1 MMLKNQFSKLFNK
14 FVINTVFLFGLAL
27 IGSVLTINTAVAA
40 DANYEAGKAYN
51 VITPQQGKLSDSDK
65 VEVLE
70 VFWYGC
76 PHCYRFQPYIKRWL
90 EDNADNI
97 SYIRLPA
104 VLNKHWAIHTR
115 AYYTAEALGVV
126 EDIHDPLF
134 DAIHKGRR
142 AINTD
147 ETLMAF
153 FEEYGVDNETF
164 RKAFY
169 SFSVSGKVRQ
179 AEELT
184 KRYQVSGT
192 PAVIIDN
199 QYYTAARQA
208 EGSYE
213 QLINIVDFLVT
224 KAGNDASN

>member
-1 MMLKNQFSKLFNK
+1 MKLLQGSF
-14 FVINTVFLFGLAL
+14 FLCGLLFAAN
-27 IGSVLTINTAVAA
+27 ISFAA
-40 DANYEAGKAYN
+40 DGHYEAGKAYT
-51 VITPQQGKLSDSDK
+51 VITPQQAKLSDSEK

-90 EDNADNI
+90 ENNADNI

-104 VLNKHWAIHTR
+104 VLNKSWAIHTR
-115 AYYTAEALGVV
+115 AYYTAQALGVL

-134 DAIHKGRR
+134 EAIHKHRR
-142 AINTD
+142 SLNND
-147 ETLMAF
+147 EALMAF
-153 FEEYGVDNETF
+153 FEEHGVDNNAF

-169 SFSVSGKVRQ
+169 SFSVSGKVKQ

-184 KRYQVSGT
+184 RRYQVRGT

-199 QYYTAARQA
+199 QYYTGPRQA
-208 EGSYE
+208 QGSYE
-213 QLINIVDFLVT
+213 ELINIVDFLVT
-224 KAGNDASN
+224 KTYNENKR

>member
-1 MMLKNQFSKLFNK
+1 MMLKNHFSNLFSK
-14 FVINTVFLFGLAL
+14 FVANNLFLFGPAL
-27 IGSVLTINTAVAA
+27 IGSILTINAAVAA
-40 DANYEAGKAYN
+40 DVNYEAGKAYN
-51 VITPQQGKLSDSDK
+51 VITPQQAKLSDSDK

-76 PHCYRFQPYIKRWL
+76 PHCYRFQPYVKRWL
-90 EDNADNI
+90 EDNAENI
-97 SYIRLPA
+97 SFIRLPA
-104 VLNKHWAIHTR
+104 VLNKSWAIHTR
-115 AYYTAEALGVV
+115 AYYTAEALGVL
-126 EDIHDPLF
+126 ENIHDPLF

-142 AINTD
+142 SINTD

-153 FEEYGVDNETF
+153 FEEHGVDNKDF

-199 QYYTAARQA
+199 QYYTGPKQA

-213 QLINIVDFLVT
+213 ELINIVDFLVT
-224 KAGNDASN
+224 KAGNDASS

>member
-1 MMLKNQFSKLFNK
+1 MKLRHYS
-14 FVINTVFLFGLAL
+14 IFLTQLLLL
-27 IGSVLTINTAVAA
+27 ISLLLTTTAAIAA
-40 DANYEAGKAYN
+40 DADYKAGKAYN
-51 VITPQQGKLSDSDK
+51 VITPKQATLSDSDK
-65 VEVLE
+65 IEVLE

-76 PHCYRFQPYIKRWL
+76 PHCYRFQPYVKRWL

-104 VLNKHWAIHTR
+104 VLNKGWAIHTR
-115 AYYTAEALGVV
+115 AYYTAEALGIL
-126 EDIHDPLF
+126 EEIHDPLF

-142 AINTD
+142 SLNND

-153 FEEYGVDNETF
+153 FEEFGVDNKDF
-164 RKAFY
+164 RKTFY

-184 KRYQVSGT
+184 RRYQVSGT

-199 QYYTAARQA
+199 QYYTSPKHA

-213 QLINIVDFLVT
+213 ELINIVDFLVT
-224 KAGNDASN
+224 KSSNQDNS